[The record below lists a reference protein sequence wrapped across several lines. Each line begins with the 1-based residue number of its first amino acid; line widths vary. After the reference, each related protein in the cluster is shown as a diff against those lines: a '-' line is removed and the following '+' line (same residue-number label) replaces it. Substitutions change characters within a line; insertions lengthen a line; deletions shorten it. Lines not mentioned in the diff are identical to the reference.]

1 MSLIGLILKGIV
13 GAFVL
18 WAFVAFVFALTPGM

>member
-1 MSLIGLILKGIV
+1 VSLIALIAKGVI

-18 WAFVAFVFALTPGM
+18 WAFVAFVFAITPGM